1 LVTPLFGSS
10 HAQVS
15 RTPFRGPGGI
25 RNVRACPRG
34 SSKVR
39 LLPFDEVQQIFAEHL
54 PIVHFVAPKVFVAA
68 SSRVM
73 NLTPVISRPQ
83 LLWTPDTIAVKAEGK
98 R

>member
-1 LVTPLFGSS
+1 
-10 HAQVS
+10 
-15 RTPFRGPGGI
+15 
-25 RNVRACPRG
+25 
-34 SSKVR
+34 
-39 LLPFDEVQQIFAEHL
+39 LPFDEVQQIFAEHL